1 VRLIHARP
9 ASLRLRRLLRG
20 LELRVAERAGLVQRG
35 EPLELVGRARR
46 GRLRHGRLRE
56 LLERLA
62 AQGDD
67 SKLARAVGSDRKG
80 RISIALYVAAIPLA
94 FVQPL
99 ISDALFVI
107 VALVWLVPDRRIE
120 RVAGL

>member
-1 VRLIHARP
+1 MVLSGIAYTI
-9 ASLRLRRLLRG
+9 L
-20 LELRVAERAGLVQRG
+20 QQTII
-35 EPLELVGRARR
+35 
-46 GRLRHGRLRE
+46 
-56 LLERLA
+56 A

-99 ISDALFVI
+99 ISDAIYVI
-107 VALVWLVPDRRIE
+107 VALVWLAPDPRIE
-120 RVAGL
+120 RVVSD